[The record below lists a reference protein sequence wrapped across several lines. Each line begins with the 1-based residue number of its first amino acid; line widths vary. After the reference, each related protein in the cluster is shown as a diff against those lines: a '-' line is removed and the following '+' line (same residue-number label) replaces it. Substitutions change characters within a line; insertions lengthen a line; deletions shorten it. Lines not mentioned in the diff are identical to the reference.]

1 MIYSIL
7 VLPCRNLL
15 APLPDA
21 LNALFDFVSRIGLI
35 TPIVLRLEG
44 ATDVFVKGQQTQLG
58 LILKQLTRIA
68 PCHIEGIPLPSDE
81 MDSTLIEEFAIGML
95 GIQMIKLAVSSTSTH
110 FPPLLHSLFS
120 NRRFRGIIR
129 HI

>member
-1 MIYSIL
+1 MIYSIIT
-7 VLPCRNLL
+7 LPCRDLL

-21 LNALFDFVSRIGLI
+21 LNALFDFVSRVGLI
-35 TPIVLRLEG
+35 TPIVLLLEG
-44 ATDVFVKGQQTQLG
+44 ASDVFVKGQQVQLG

-81 MDSTLIEEFAIGML
+81 LEPTLVEEFAIGML
-95 GIQMIKLAVSSTSTH
+95 GSPTIKLALVQPAPYYS
-110 FPPLLHSLFS
+110 PPRAFFFYC
-120 NRRFRGIIR
+120 RFRGTIR